1 MPDSTFSAPVVARL
15 DPATL
20 LEIRTVRDGLAA
32 MNRHGLGSFRLDTL
46 EWQLAAGKLLQ
57 AELTPSPDLVEEARE
72 ALCVLARWHETP
84 LYH

>member
-32 MNRHGLGSFRLDTL
+32 MNRLGLGSFRLDTL

-57 AELTPSPDLVEEARE
+57 AELAPSPDAVEEARE
-72 ALCVLARWHETP
+72 ALCILARWHERP